1 MVLGCYSPGL
11 YSRGRLHP
19 QSQPLHL
26 IHVLDPL
33 VRHHSHHLRFLSRFK
48 FGQIAAGTCAVSSNR
63 LHVCMLQH
71 TGFAS
76 DRKPQSAVW
85 ISVGR
90 SWTCASGEKHIR
102 LIPTVSCFRLEFFLF
117 FLVSSLEGMM
127 ERNPVHSESFPTT
140 EAPVQLEFWKIKLKP
155 SRID

>member
-1 MVLGCYSPGL
+1 MIGAKPKSAKVPRGAGVLFSGL
-11 YSRGRLHP
+11 V
-19 QSQPLHL
+19 QPRETASSKSAALHL
-26 IHVLDPL
+26 IHILDPL

-90 SWTCASGEKHIR
+90 SWKCASGEKHIR
-102 LIPTVSCFRLEFFLF
+102 LIPTVSFYICFRLEFFLF
-117 FLVSSLEGMM
+117 FLV
-127 ERNPVHSESFPTT
+127 
-140 EAPVQLEFWKIKLKP
+140 
-155 SRID
+155 